1 MPLFESEDE
10 ALVQA
15 PAQPSNPNLVR
26 PTVTTAESN
35 KVNGF
40 AYANLITHAEGYRW
54 KVDALYSQ
62 FLTDDMEPAFLSLDR
77 EAVYQQYLEIKDFE
91 FRVDS
96 PLQSQQDSEGKE
108 FTVTGSGL
116 TYPGLHLNRGDFFI
130 ADIADGR
137 KAIIEIVDV
146 EDTTLFKETVRR
158 INYRV
163 RDYLNDAYLKDI
175 KSKVSESKIFVMEFF
190 DYGKNPVIAESD
202 FNDYL
207 KLKDCIET
215 LTEFHFTRF
224 MDGEYNNIPVPNQS
238 APTMDLKFSKF
249 VSMFMHGSYDTIY
262 RNLAADLATDL
273 NDLNLWDIL
282 EKDDLSLLRIMSYK
296 NSLYSVTELNWHP
309 VVSPIRYSGI
319 KSIYSPLK
327 LNEVEVDPI
336 EPSPIPTFRNNFDP
350 DAYAQELLKDVR
362 YHELVASE
370 IKPFNK
376 SGADEYYVFS
386 SAFYNGVGDE
396 MSLLERLTLD
406 KLESELIQV
415 DLLLTLGELIKYQDD
430 LTMFYQIP
438 ILIFLMEAKMGDI

>member
-1 MPLFESEDE
+1 MPLIDSEDE

-15 PAQPSNPNLVR
+15 PPQPSNPNLVR

-54 KVDALYSQ
+54 KVDALYTQ

-96 PLQSQQDSEGKE
+96 PLQQQQDTEGKE

-116 TYPGLHLNRGDFFI
+116 AYPGLHLNRGDFFI

-137 KAIIEIVDV
+137 KAIIEITDV
-146 EDTTLFKETVRR
+146 EDVTLFKETVRR

-163 RDYLNDAYLKDI
+163 RDYLTDAYQKDI
-175 KSKVSESKIFVMEFF
+175 RAKVSESKIFVMEFF

-202 FNDYL
+202 YNDYL
-207 KLKDCIET
+207 KLADCVST
-215 LTEFHFTRF
+215 LTKFHFTRF
-224 MDGEYNNIPVPNQS
+224 MDAEYNNLPLPNQVV
-238 APTMDLKFSKF
+238 PTIDLKFSKF
-249 VSMFMHGSYDTIY
+249 VSTYLHGDYDTVY
-262 RNLAADLATDL
+262 RNMAADQPTDINSL
-273 NDLNLWDIL
+273 NIWDVFV
-282 EKDDLSLLRIMSYK
+282 DGDLSVMRIMSYK
-296 NSLYSVTELNWHP
+296 NTLSSVTKLHWHP
-309 VVSPIRYSGI
+309 VISPIRYSGF
-319 KSIYSPLK
+319 KAMYGPLPIDQT
-327 LNEVEVDPI
+327 EVDSI
-336 EPSPIPTFRNNFDP
+336 VASPIPTFRNNFDP
-350 DAYAQELLKDVR
+350 EAYGVELMGDKR
-362 YHELVASE
+362 YHELLAAS

-376 SGADEYYVFS
+376 TGADEYYVFS
-386 SAFYNGVGDE
+386 EAFYNGLGDQ
-396 MSLLERLTLD
+396 MSLLERLVLD
-406 KLESELIQV
+406 KFEDELLQV

-438 ILIFLMEAKMGDI
+438 VLIYLMQAKMGDI